1 VRLLEIQRLAWMTA
15 SLSGFAKVEPF
26 EKCFPKVV
34 KSKPKASSSALFAYF
49 DGVKAE
55 RDAKKA

>member
-1 VRLLEIQRLAWMTA
+1 MQRLAWMTA
-15 SLSGFAKVEPF
+15 SLSGFAKVESF

-34 KSKPKASSSALFAYF
+34 TKKPKASTADLFAYF

-55 RDAKKA
+55 REAKKA